1 MEIPRPVPAVGT
13 STASVPQALGLQPGQ
28 TVHLRVTGQTSQEG
42 MTPVQIAG
50 HRLEARLPVPAA
62 PGDTLQLKVLTLE
75 PRLSFALPEQR
86 TTQTLPATP
95 PFAGSR
101 ITTSIPANLAYTPA
115 PATPEGAKAV
125 QQLAVLARY
134 VAPLSLSL
142 PQGFSTQSWQ
152 IGQPLTAQVL
162 APSAPEGTTLLRL
175 EGQPVAV
182 RLPMLMQPGNAVD
195 MRVFT
200 ATPQPSLRLASA
212 FSLLQ
217 TAPSSTS
224 TATTA
229 PPVAASVPA
238 TQLVTA
244 PNITPAPPS
253 TVQAATPSTP
263 LPSAPQAQAAVPVP
277 TQPAQQVIPINTP
290 VPPSLASQLMQPG
303 QSLQAQ
309 VIGTSAQT
317 GTTLVQVNNQS
328 VELRLPIPVNP
339 GQVLELKVLTPSPR
353 PALGVVVNTPA
364 PALPPTPSAPA
375 PQPVTPTNITP
386 APPTAQM
393 AVPPTPPPSAPQA
406 QAAAPA
412 PTTPTQQVIPI
423 NTPVPPS
430 LASQLM
436 QPGQSLQAQVIGT
449 SAQTG
454 TTLVQVN
461 NQSVELRLPIP
472 VNPGQALELKVL
484 TLSPRPTLGVVV
496 NTPAPATPVPTAPPA
511 TAPNV
516 TPTLPSTAQMAA
528 PPTPQPSAPQAQAV
542 VPTPAPPTQ
551 QVIPINTPVPSSLA
565 SQLIQPGQTLQ
576 AQVMGTSAQTG
587 TTLVQVN
594 NQSVEL
600 RLPIPVNPGQA
611 LELKV
616 LTLSPRPAL
625 GVVVNTPVPAPA
637 TPVPTAPP
645 ATTPVTAP
653 NATPIP
659 PATTPPTPPPNA
671 PQTQAAAPAPTT
683 PPTQQVIPINTPVP
697 PSLASQLIQP
707 GQSLQAQ
714 VMGTSAQTGTT
725 LVQVNNQS
733 VELRLPIPVNPSQA
747 LELRVL
753 TLSPRPTLG
762 LVVNTPI
769 PQTTPPA
776 QTAPLP
782 TPSAPAPAA
791 TTQTAATPQAATPTP
806 PTAAP
811 APQVQAAVPSNPP
824 NAPQIQAAAPAPA
837 TQQVISINTPVPP
850 SLASQLI
857 QPGQTLQA
865 QVIGTSAQTGTTLVQ
880 VNNQSVELRLPV
892 PVNPGQT
899 LELRVLTL
907 SPRPTLGMVIPMPA
921 VSSPVVN
928 APPLPT
934 GLNPVLAQAP
944 PQAPLMQT
952 ALTPTAIVPPSTT
965 VTGQTNP
972 LSTPL
977 AATSVAPN
985 TVLLSL
991 PPTLST
997 QQWQAGQVMT
1007 LHALGH
1013 SARDGTTLMQ
1023 LGQQAVAARLPMP
1036 MAAGES
1042 VALRVVSSGPQPV
1055 LTLANPVPAATPQ
1068 ASVATPQASVAT
1080 PPAVASP
1087 PSPPVFS
1094 PEMANA
1100 LARQVRQSLPVQSAQ
1115 LPLLELLNQLASQQQ
1130 GKAQNLLPEQIK
1142 QLNEVLLR
1150 LLPTPA
1156 QVAQAE
1162 GLRKAILR
1170 SGMFYE
1176 SRIQAISSTDSVSA
1190 PLQDLKS
1197 ILLSLAERLRSMP
1210 NPPPALL
1217 RSLYQEGMRRAAEL
1231 PPPRREGSPTPQA
1244 RAAPVD
1250 LALFSREAL
1259 LEMLKIR
1266 TQGALSRV
1274 VLHQVA
1280 NAESAEQGQARWL
1293 MELPLRAQNAM
1304 ELIHLLLEK
1313 DAQQGG
1319 KEDKDPTWRAEM
1331 ALDLPELG
1339 AVRIRVT
1346 VCGDQVSTH
1355 FWAETPS
1362 TVKRLGESLP
1372 RLREGLTAR
1381 ELQIGNMGCYAG
1393 EPPPTT
1399 PPAEQARKGPQGMV
1413 DSHV

>member
-75 PRLSFALPEQR
+75 PRLSFTLAEQR
-86 TTQTLPATP
+86 TSQAPPASSPPTP
-95 PFAGSR
+95 GTR
-101 ITTSIPANLAYTPA
+101 VTTSIASNLAYTPT
-115 PATPEGAKAV
+115 PSTPEGTKAV
-125 QQLAVLARY
+125 QQLALLARY
-134 VAPLSLSL
+134 VAPLSVSV
-142 PQGFSTQSWQ
+142 PQGFSTQAWQ
-152 IGQPLTAQVL
+152 IGQQFSAQVL

-182 RLPMLMQPGNAVD
+182 RLPILMQPGNAVD

-224 TATTA
+224 TAATA

-238 TQLVTA
+238 TQPVTA

-253 TVQAATPSTP
+253 TS
-263 LPSAPQAQAAVPVP
+263 QAAVPPSSTPPNAPQVQATTPAP
-277 TQPAQQVIPINTP
+277 TPPTQQVIPINTP

-339 GQVLELKVLTPSPR
+339 GQVLELKVLTLSPR
-353 PALGVVVNTPA
+353 PALGVVVNTPVPA
-364 PALPPTPSAPA
+364 PATPVPTAPPATAPN
-375 PQPVTPTNITP
+375 VTPTLP
-386 APPTAQM
+386 STAQM

-600 RLPIPVNPGQA
+600 RLPIPVNPGQV

-616 LTLSPRPAL
+616 LTLNPRPAL
-625 GVVVNTPVPAPA
+625 GVVVNTPAPTPA
-637 TPVPTAPP
+637 TPVPTAPAP
-645 ATTPVTAP
+645 AAPAPPVTAP
-653 NATPIP
+653 NITPAPPNTVQAATPP
-659 PATTPPTPPPNA
+659 MPPPSA
-671 PQTQAAAPAPTT
+671 PQAQAAAPAT
-683 PPTQQVIPINTPVP
+683 P
-697 PSLASQLIQP
+697 
-707 GQSLQAQ
+707 
-714 VMGTSAQTGTT
+714 
-725 LVQVNNQS
+725 
-733 VELRLPIPVNPSQA
+733 
-747 LELRVL
+747 
-753 TLSPRPTLG
+753 
-762 LVVNTPI
+762 
-769 PQTTPPA
+769 
-776 QTAPLP
+776 
-782 TPSAPAPAA
+782 
-791 TTQTAATPQAATPTP
+791 
-806 PTAAP
+806 
-811 APQVQAAVPSNPP
+811 
-824 NAPQIQAAAPAPA
+824 

-850 SLASQLI
+850 SLASQLM
-857 QPGQTLQA
+857 QPGQSLQA
-865 QVIGTSAQTGTTLVQ
+865 QVIGTSAQNGTTLVQ

-892 PVNPGQT
+892 PVNPGQA

-907 SPRPTLGMVIPMPA
+907 SPRPTLGMVMPMPA

-934 GLNPVLAQAP
+934 GLNPALAQAP

-952 ALTPTAIVPPSTT
+952 TPIPTAIVPPSTT
-965 VTGQTNP
+965 VTGQANP

-977 AATSVAPN
+977 AATSIAPN

-997 QQWQAGQVMT
+997 QQWQAGQIMT

-1055 LTLANPVPAATPQ
+1055 LTLANPVPA
-1068 ASVATPQASVAT
+1068 ATPQASVAT

-1190 PLQDLKS
+1190 PPQDLKS

>member
-50 HRLEARLPVPAA
+50 HRLEARLPVSAT
-62 PGDTLQLKVLTLE
+62 PGDSLQLKVLTLE
-75 PRLSFALPEQR
+75 PRLSFTLAEQR
-86 TTQTLPATP
+86 TSQAPPASSPPTP
-95 PFAGSR
+95 GTR
-101 ITTSIPANLAYTPA
+101 VTTSIASNLAYTPT
-115 PATPEGAKAV
+115 PSTPEGTKAV
-125 QQLAVLARY
+125 QQLALLARY
-134 VAPLSLSL
+134 VAPLSVSV
-142 PQGFSTQSWQ
+142 PQGFSTQAWQ
-152 IGQPLTAQVL
+152 IGQQFSAQVL

-182 RLPMLMQPGNAVD
+182 RLPILMQPGNAVD

-224 TATTA
+224 TAATA

-238 TQLVTA
+238 TQPVTA
-244 PNITPAPPS
+244 PNITPAL
-253 TVQAATPSTP
+253 PSTP
-263 LPSAPQAQAAVPVP
+263 
-277 TQPAQQVIPINTP
+277 
-290 VPPSLASQLMQPG
+290 
-303 QSLQAQ
+303 
-309 VIGTSAQT
+309 
-317 GTTLVQVNNQS
+317 
-328 VELRLPIPVNP
+328 
-339 GQVLELKVLTPSPR
+339 
-353 PALGVVVNTPA
+353 
-364 PALPPTPSAPA
+364 
-375 PQPVTPTNITP
+375 
-386 APPTAQM
+386 QM
-393 AVPPTPPPSAPQA
+393 AAPQA

-436 QPGQSLQAQVIGT
+436 QPGQTLQAQVIGT
-449 SAQTG
+449 SAQNG
-454 TTLVQVN
+454 TTLLQVN
-461 NQSVELRLPIP
+461 NQSVELRLPVP
-472 VNPGQALELKVL
+472 VNPGQTLELKVL
-484 TLSPRPTLGVVV
+484 TLSPRPALGVVV
-496 NTPAPATPVPTAPPA
+496 NTPAPALPPTPSGPAPQP
-511 TAPNV
+511 V
-516 TPTLPSTAQMAA
+516 TPTNITPAPPSTSQAA
-528 PPTPQPSAPQAQAV
+528 VPSNPPNAPQVQAT
-542 VPTPAPPTQ
+542 TPAPTPPTQ
-551 QVIPINTPVPSSLA
+551 QVIPINTPVPLSLA

-587 TTLVQVN
+587 TTLLQVN

-600 RLPIPVNPGQA
+600 RLPVPVNPGQA
-611 LELKV
+611 LELKI
-616 LTLSPRPAL
+616 LTLSPRPVL
-625 GVVVNTPVPAPA
+625 GVVVNTPVPQ
-637 TPVPTAPP
+637 
-645 ATTPVTAP
+645 
-653 NATPIP
+653 
-659 PATTPPTPPPNA
+659 TTPPAQTAPLPTPSAPAPAVTAQTAAAPQAATATPPSTAPAHQVQAAVPPSSTPPNA
-671 PQTQAAAPAPTT
+671 PQIQAATPAPT

-697 PSLASQLIQP
+697 PSLASQLMQS

-714 VMGTSAQTGTT
+714 VIGTSAQNGTT

-733 VELRLPIPVNPSQA
+733 VELRLPIPVNPGQA
-747 LELRVL
+747 
-753 TLSPRPTLG
+753 
-762 LVVNTPI
+762 
-769 PQTTPPA
+769 
-776 QTAPLP
+776 
-782 TPSAPAPAA
+782 
-791 TTQTAATPQAATPTP
+791 
-806 PTAAP
+806 
-811 APQVQAAVPSNPP
+811 
-824 NAPQIQAAAPAPA
+824 
-837 TQQVISINTPVPP
+837 
-850 SLASQLI
+850 
-857 QPGQTLQA
+857 
-865 QVIGTSAQTGTTLVQ
+865 
-880 VNNQSVELRLPV
+880 
-892 PVNPGQT
+892 

-928 APPLPT
+928 APSLPT

-1023 LGQQAVAARLPMP
+1023 LGQQAVAARMPIP

-1042 VALRVVSSGPQPV
+1042 VALRVVSVGPQPM

-1068 ASVATPQASVAT
+1068 APVAT

-1087 PSPPVFS
+1087 PSQPVFS
-1094 PEMANA
+1094 PEMVNA

-1130 GKAQNLLPEQIK
+1130 GKAQSLLPEQIK
-1142 QLNEVLLR
+1142 QLNEALLR

-1156 QVAQAE
+1156 QMAQAE

-1176 SRIQAISSTDSVSA
+1176 SRIQAISSSDSVSA
-1190 PLQDLKS
+1190 PPQDLKS

-1313 DAQQGG
+1313 DTQQGG

-1339 AVRIRVT
+1339 AVRIRIT
-1346 VCGDQVSTH
+1346 VCGDRVSTH
-1355 FWAETPS
+1355 FWAETAG

-1381 ELQIGNMGCYAG
+1381 ELLIGNMGCYAG

-1399 PPAEQARKGPQGMV
+1399 PPAEQARKDPQGMV